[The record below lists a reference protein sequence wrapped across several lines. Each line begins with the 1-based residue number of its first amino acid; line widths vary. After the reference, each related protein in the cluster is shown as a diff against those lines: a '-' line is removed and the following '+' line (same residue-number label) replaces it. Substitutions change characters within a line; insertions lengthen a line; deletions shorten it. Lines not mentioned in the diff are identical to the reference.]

1 MELHFLILLLIFVV
15 KHVVADYYLQVPY
28 MYENKGKD
36 IGWCRP
42 LADHSGVHAVFT
54 WLIAF
59 VYVAS
64 MTDAP
69 LIAVLA
75 ASVFAVFDF
84 VTHFVTDRWKATQT
98 TDPLQEWSWR
108 ALGIDQGI
116 HQAVGVI
123 ITYFMVANYYA

>member
-28 MYENKGKD
+28 MYENKGKAT
-36 IGWCRP
+36 GWVKP
-42 LADHSGVHAVFT
+42 LVDHSAIHAIFT

-69 LIAVLA
+69 FVAVLA
-75 ASVFAVFDF
+75 ASVFAGFDF
-84 VTHFVTDRWKATQT
+84 VTHFVTDRWKATQK
-98 TDPLQEWSWR
+98 TDPSQEWFWIS
-108 ALGIDQGI
+108 LGIDQGI
-116 HQAVGVI
+116 HQAVGVM
-123 ITYFMVANYYA
+123 ITYFMVVNYYV